1 MPPQVREPGLHP
13 ALPAQPQAA
22 RPAWPGWGGR
32 RAIGCSL
39 HGTHLTGTRRPTSPA
54 VGAASWAG
62 CSVPQ
67 PCPCPCPTLRPGD
80 ARWPEGTRSTEALLF
95 LPHEMGVEEKTP
107 EATFR
112 RTKGQYI
119 TFGLTFLWL
128 CRRGEGSTCGAGAL
142 HGSTLRKHSQ
152 TKAARPH
159 SPAARRV
166 SMAGTARGSQLP
178 SGQPQ
183 PGRRNPSPCLLAQC
197 GQTMLSG
204 CGRHG
209 DQSSAPHRQQH
220 RGKGWDKGSSTAG
233 TPRGGGYH
241 PAVLSAV
248 LLSHRLR
255 DSPSRTPSAPIP
267 AVQWQCAPK
276 HADPW
281 LGQLTR

>member
-1 MPPQVREPGLHP
+1 MPPQVREPGVHP
-13 ALPAQPQAA
+13 ALPAQPRAA

-39 HGTHLTGTRRPTSPA
+39 HGTHLTGTRRPASPA

-128 CRRGEGSTCGAGAL
+128 WRRGEGSTCGAGAL

-178 SGQPQ
+178 SGAAPAGTAQSQPVSVGTAWTNNAEWLRQ
-183 PGRRNPSPCLLAQC
+183 ARGSVVSPAPPAAPGQRLGQGQLHCRDTSGRWISSCSAQC
-197 GQTMLSG
+197 STVVTSASRQPFKDALS
-204 CGRHG
+204 
-209 DQSSAPHRQQH
+209 
-220 RGKGWDKGSSTAG
+220 
-233 TPRGGGYH
+233 PR
-241 PAVLSAV
+241 PCCAVAV
-248 LLSHRLR
+248 
-255 DSPSRTPSAPIP
+255 
-267 AVQWQCAPK
+267 CPK
-276 HADPW
+276 A
-281 LGQLTR
+281 R